1 MIGDLISPFK
11 SAIGLDY
18 KAFERRL
25 LTAIHLRFGL
35 PGELTPKLSSAIK
48 DADRIAAFYEATV
61 LAGFELSEAREYF
74 GHPGVVEDLDIRLQG
89 LQALPANDAEERFLV
104 QFNALTRL

>member
-1 MIGDLISPFK
+1 MISPFK

-25 LTAIHLRFGL
+25 LSAIHWRFGL
-35 PGELTPKLSSAIK
+35 PSELPPEAATAIK

-61 LAGFELSEAREYF
+61 LAGFDLSEAREYF
-74 GHPGVVEDLDIRLQG
+74 GHPDVVEDLAVYLQG
-89 LQALPANDAEERFLV
+89 LEPLSAKNAELRFLAK
-104 QFNALTRL
+104 FNALTRL